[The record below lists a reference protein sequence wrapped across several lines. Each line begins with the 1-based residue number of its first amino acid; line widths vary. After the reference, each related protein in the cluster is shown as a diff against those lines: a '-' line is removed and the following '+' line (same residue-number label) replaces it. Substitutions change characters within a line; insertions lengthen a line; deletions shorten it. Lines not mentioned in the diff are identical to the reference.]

1 MFPLRRPARRVLLG
15 RRDGQRNRHPR
26 GHGILE
32 RRGSVLRIRPGSRG
46 RTQHA
51 GAVDAPLR
59 RAGQP
64 HQRRNARLH
73 RRAGGGGGA
82 RYTVHMYEGANHAFN
97 NDTNASRYDKAA
109 SDLAWSRT
117 VAFFTETL
125 KG

>member
-1 MFPLRRPARRVLLG
+1 MFPLCRPARRVCW
-15 RRDGQRNRHPR
+15 
-26 GHGILE
+26 
-32 RRGSVLRIRPGSRG
+32 
-46 RTQHA
+46 
-51 GAVDAPLR
+51 
-59 RAGQP
+59 
-64 HQRRNARLH
+64 
-73 RRAGGGGGA
+73 GGGMVNEIATHADTGFLNAAVAYYGSAPAAADVPNMRVPLMLHYAGLDSRINGGMPGYTAALEAAGA